1 VSDDLAGLFAAPQA
15 KPSQSIRYRQGTII
29 SFNPVTLANTV
40 DVGGTVLVNLPL
52 LGVGEATLLVPGSV
66 VGIVSIGS
74 DAAGSDTWAILGRLV
89 VPGTAQAGDAV
100 SLLNARTKT
109 AQVLDDEVTS
119 SGSYTDLGAFG
130 PTVDVMVG
138 PSGRLSVTIGAI
150 IGISCAGTSDGRGG
164 FMSYQVSQGGTA
176 IGPVDDANCTAL
188 QTSYSSAPVGY
199 TVLYYVAT
207 SRQSVLSGLTPGLVY
222 TLTAKYKCTGA
233 AAEFMDRSIS
243 VTVL

>member
-1 VSDDLAGLFAAPQA
+1 MSDLAGLFAAPAA
-15 KPSQSIRYRQGTII
+15 KPSQDMRYRQGTVVT
-29 SFNPVTLANTV
+29 FNPVTLQNTV
-40 DVGGTVLVNLPL
+40 DVGGTILTDLPL

-74 DAAGSDTWAILGRLV
+74 TAAGSDTWAILGRLV
-89 VPGTAQAGDAV
+89 VPNTAQASDAV

-109 AQVLDDEVTS
+109 AQILDDELTS
-119 SGSYTDLGAFG
+119 SGTYTDLGTFG
-130 PTVDVMVG
+130 PSVDVMVG

-150 IGISCAGTSDGRGG
+150 IGISCAGVADGRGG
-164 FMSYQVSQGGTA
+164 FMSYQVSLGGTA
-176 IGPVDDANCTAL
+176 IGPVDDANCAAL
-188 QTSYSSAPVGY
+188 QTSYNSAPVGY

-207 SRQSVLSGLTPGLVY
+207 SRQSTLSGLTPGAVY

-233 AAEFMDRSIS
+233 QAEFMDRSIS